1 MDDSQT
7 PDGAAP
13 QTTPEPAEPTQNQN
27 APQDLASALA
37 IIAEQQKRIAKLS
50 GEARDRRLD
59 GKEKGQEVTTLQQ
72 KLDELTKRLD
82 ESEKKAL
89 AAQQTAERQKI
100 AAELKLPPEMA
111 DRLRGETAEELRAD
125 AATLAKML
133 PQGTTTRSASVGNN
147 SDSRKPTL
155 EDFDNIT
162 DAATINRMWEEMNK
176 K

>member
-59 GKEKGQEVTTLQQ
+59 GKEKSQEVTTLQKQLDDLTKKFEESQ
-72 KLDELTKRLD
+72 KL
-82 ESEKKAL
+82 AL
-89 AAQQTAERQKI
+89 EAQQTAERQKI
-100 AAELKLPPEMA
+100 AAEHKLPPEMA
-111 DRLRGETAEELRAD
+111 DRLRGNTAEELRAD

>member
-1 MDDSQT
+1 MDNSQT

-13 QTTPEPAEPTQNQN
+13 QTTPEPAEPTQNPKP
-27 APQDLASALA
+27 PQDMPAALA
-37 IIAEQQKRIAKLS
+37 IIAEQQKRIAELS
-50 GEARDRRLD
+50 GEARDRRLA
-59 GKEKGQEVTTLQQ
+59 GKEKSQEVTTLQQ
-72 KLDELTKRLD
+72 KLDDLTKKFE

-100 AAELKLPPEMA
+100 AAEFKLPSEMA

-125 AATLAKML
+125 ATALAKL
-133 PQGTTTRSASVGNN
+133 IPQGTTTRSASVGNN